1 MIKQIFSTLVT
12 GIILAL
18 IIAVPAR
25 AITPGTSMRA
35 NIPFD
40 FMVRGKTLPAGS
52 YEIRRI
58 SDEPDGLLIRN
69 INDKHDH
76 AMFETEPVEASQAPN
91 RSEVV
96 FHRYGD
102 TYFLSEVLT
111 AGEQTG
117 RELSPARQERQLRRE
132 MASNSN
138 NVEPQTVTVAV
149 Y

>member
-12 GIILAL
+12 GGILAL
-18 IIAVPAR
+18 MIAVPAR
-25 AITPGTSMRA
+25 AQMPGTSMRA

-40 FMVRGKTLPAGS
+40 FMVRGTMLPAGN

-58 SDEPDGLLIRN
+58 SDEPAGLLIRN

-76 AMFETEPVEASQAPN
+76 AMFETEPVESSQAPN
-91 RSEVV
+91 NSEVV

-117 RELSPARQERQLRRE
+117 RELPPTREERQLRRE

-138 NVEPQTVTVAV
+138 NAEPQTVTVAI